1 MSDAANVTLKSTSA
15 EPVSPAAA
23 FSFVLEFPP
32 ADPSEARR
40 HFAAKLS
47 VETDPSDVKTDLERR
62 AAAFVFADV
71 RSAEAYA
78 QCHAVG
84 AISLPA
90 RQITAET
97 TRHLDKRVLIVT
109 YCWGPGCNGSTKAA
123 LKLAALGFRVKEMIG
138 GLEYW
143 RHEGLPIEGSLGSS
157 APLYS

>member
-1 MSDAANVTLKSTSA
+1 MPDPSATLS
-15 EPVSPAAA
+15 SPAT
-23 FSFVLEFPP
+23 FSFVLEYPP
-32 ADPSEARR
+32 ADPEEARR

-47 VETDPSDVKTDLERR
+47 VETDPADVKTDLERGLTS
-62 AAAFVFADV
+62 FVFADV

-78 QCHAVG
+78 ECHAAG

-97 TRHLDKRVLIVT
+97 TRHLDKRIPIVT

-143 RHEGLPIEGSLGSS
+143 RHEGLPVEGSLGES
-157 APLYS
+157 APWYS